1 MRLLLTNDD
10 GFDQPGLLELE
21 RVLSPDH
28 EVWVVAPL
36 HHCSGS
42 SHALGLY
49 ASMELRQTGERKWS
63 LEGMPTD
70 CVKVALQEVMK
81 GSSPDLVISG
91 INPGA
96 NLANNILYSGT
107 VAAATEAAL
116 WRIPA
121 MAVSVHVRGPGLVP
135 RFGTASDVLLRLLKA
150 GTWRCIQPGEVLNV
164 NVPDADFDSLGSWR
178 WTRMGRFSED
188 MPFTHLEPGR
198 VFAYG
203 RYRSQPVQ
211 DRSGTDVEAIDQG
224 AVSLSLLVSDRTS
237 PRRPPDLELPDGSP

>member
-21 RVLSPDH
+21 RVMSDSH

-49 ASMELRQTGERKWS
+49 ASMELKKEGERKWS
-63 LEGMPTD
+63 LEGTPTD
-70 CVKVALQEVMK
+70 CVKVALQEVM
-81 GSSPDLVISG
+81 GDAPPDLVISG

-116 WRIPA
+116 WGIPA
-121 MAVSVHVRGPGLVP
+121 IAVSVHLSGPGVSP
-135 RFGTASDVLLRLLKA
+135 RFDTASAVLTKLLEIGFHTRLH
-150 GTWRCIQPGEVLNV
+150 PGELLNV
-164 NVPDADFDSLGSWR
+164 NVPDVDRQYISAWE
-178 WTRMGRFSED
+178 WTRMGRFSRD

-203 RYRSQPVQ
+203 RYRALPVH
-211 DRSGTDVEAIDQG
+211 DASGSDVEAIDRK
-224 AVSLSLLVSDRTS
+224 AVSLTMLVSDRTS
-237 PRRPPDLELPDGSP
+237 GHRKPDLELPDGSI